1 MASMAVRANG
11 REVSVPEGATVGDLL
26 DHLGVRRLVAAV
38 ERNGKP
44 LWGDEYDTTVLAAGD
59 RVELARLAAGG

>member
-1 MASMAVRANG
+1 MPIAVRANG

-38 ERNGKP
+38 ERNGEP
-44 LWGDEYDTTVLAAGD
+44 LWGEDYDTTVLEAGD